1 MRGRR
6 AARLLGTV
14 GKTFITAGVLLLLF
28 VAYQLWGTGLRTSQA
43 QNRLEDDL
51 ERALA
56 DVPPTTTTTLA
67 TVPSGPPPTAPPS
80 TVAPL
85 APEDLPADGAAAG
98 RIEVPAIGLDW
109 VFVQGVSVADLRK
122 GPGHYPETPMPGQ
135 AGNVALAGHRTTYGA
150 PFNRID
156 EIDPGDEIIF
166 TTVQGRFRYR
176 MTEQQIVAPSE
187 VRVLDPVPGTNL
199 LTLTSCHP
207 KYSAR
212 QRIIV
217 RAELV
222 GNPLPAVVAQRPT
235 RPDGLAAEATIDDP
249 SQSGD
254 PASRWPAIAWGA
266 GVVAIWVVTAFA
278 ARRWRRWPAYGMA
291 VIPFT
296 VALFLFFEQVA
307 RLLPASY

>member
-6 AARLLGTV
+6 AARILGTV
-14 GKTFITAGVLLLLF
+14 GRTLITAGVLLLLF

-56 DVPPTTTTTLA
+56 EVAPATTTTHPTLP
-67 TVPSGPPPTAPPS
+67 VGPPTAPPS

-85 APEDLPADGAAAG
+85 APENLPADGEAAG
-98 RIEVPAIGLDW
+98 RIEVAALGLDW

-122 GPGHYPETPMPGQ
+122 GPGHYPQTPMPGQ
-135 AGNVALAGHRTTYGA
+135 AGNVAIAGHRTTYGA

-156 EIDPGDEIIF
+156 EIEPGDEITL

-176 MTEQQIVAPSE
+176 MTEQRVVAPSE
-187 VRVLDPVPGTNL
+187 VGVLDPVPGANV

-222 GNPLPAVVAQRPT
+222 GDPLPAVVAPQRTT
-235 RPDGLAAEATIDDP
+235 RPAAEATIDDP
-249 SQSGD
+249 SQTGD
-254 PASRWPAIAWGA
+254 AASRWPAIAWGA
-266 GVVAIWVVTAFA
+266 GVLATWVVTAFA
-278 ARRWRRWPAYGMA
+278 ARRWRRWPAYGIA
-291 VIPFT
+291 VVPFT
-296 VALFLFFEQVA
+296 IVLFLFFEQVA